1 MVEIESE
8 QGNQTGISSIFRTVL
23 NPGLLLQTSIRKL
36 PSEVDEGNVSWE
48 MGPTVPMAATIYD
61 KIKHVI
67 TSNGKRIFTQI
78 NALLPT
84 EEPEVVIE
92 GWLLEG
98 L

>member
-1 MVEIESE
+1 M
-8 QGNQTGISSIFRTVL
+8 L
-23 NPGLLLQTSIRKL
+23 NPGLLLQTSIRKQ

-48 MGPTVPMAATIYD
+48 MGSTVPMTTTIYD

-67 TSNGKRIFTQI
+67 TSNDKRMFIQI

-84 EEPEVVIE
+84 EEPEVVIG
-92 GWLLEG
+92 GWWWQLEG